1 MTRRM
6 VARRAHPPVVGL
18 DLSYTG
24 TGVAVPGG
32 QLLLSTEADENSSP
46 QEYTTRAL
54 ELRARILRLVPPDAV
69 VFMEDYAYGASSA
82 YAHEIGALGGVVR
95 AGLTEAR
102 IPWTVVKAT
111 TIKKFATG
119 NGQVKKTAVVA
130 EAIRRLGYTRS
141 DDNEADALWL
151 QQIGLHMYESPQAV
165 ALPKAHTSVLSKV
178 QLPTMCMLPT

>member
-1 MTRRM
+1 MRR
-6 VARRAHPPVVGL
+6 VVRSAHPPVVGL

-24 TGVAVPGG
+24 TGVAVPGA
-32 QLLLSTEADENSSP
+32 QLLLKTEADENSSA

-54 ELRARILRLVPPDAV
+54 ELRDRILRLIPTNAV
-69 VFMEDYAYGASSA
+69 VFIEDYAYGASSA

-119 NGQVKKTAVVA
+119 SGQAKKTAVIA
-130 EAIRRLGYTRS
+130 EAVRRLDYTRS

-151 QQIGLHMYESPQAV
+151 QQIGLHLYESPQAV
-165 ALPKAHTSVLSKV
+165 PLPKNHMDALGTV
-178 QLPTMCMLPT
+178 QLPTMCMLPS